1 MPTYLAGWNV
11 PGYLPE
17 VEPATFSTHS
27 EALDYIKD
35 EIKQHI
41 DLLIDSGQREQIA
54 PNLKSL
60 CCLENCPKEGKPV
73 AVFFADYVYWIQPQ

>member
-1 MPTYLAGWNV
+1 MTNYIAGWNV

-35 EIKQHI
+35 EIKKHI
-41 DLLIDSGQREQIA
+41 DLLIDSGQRE
-54 PNLKSL
+54 
-60 CCLENCPKEGKPV
+60 
-73 AVFFADYVYWIQPQ
+73 